1 MLPSRIKA
9 TGRSRPKS
17 DAMQEH
23 CQTTV
28 SQPPANAAH
37 LTRIAIV
44 EDQPGV
50 AESLRKL
57 INRAPG
63 LQVIGSYRDGETAL
77 AQIPHQKPDVVL
89 MDIGLPGMS
98 GIDCVRSLKSVL
110 PSVSILMLT
119 VYDEG
124 EFLFN
129 SLKAGASGYLLK
141 RTTGD
146 KLVEAI
152 RESRLGGVPLT
163 RQMAVKIANYFQ
175 QMGATTSEMETLTRR
190 ERETLALLAEGFRY
204 KEIADRLGIGIETVR
219 EYVRNTYRK
228 LHVSSRTEAVVKYL
242 NK

>member
-1 MLPSRIKA
+1 
-9 TGRSRPKS
+9 
-17 DAMQEH
+17 MQAD
-23 CQTTV
+23 CQNT
-28 SQPPANAAH
+28 AGGIAAGSAQ
-37 LTRIAIV
+37 LTKIAIV

-50 AESLRKL
+50 AESLSKL
-57 INRAPG
+57 INRSPG
-63 LQVIGSYRDGETAL
+63 LQVIGSYRDGESAL
-77 AQIPHQKPDVVL
+77 DQIPRQRPDVVL

-98 GIDCVRSLKSVL
+98 GIECVRSLKGVL

-152 RESRLGGVPLT
+152 KEARLGGVPLT
-163 RQMAVKIANYFQ
+163 RQMAAKIANYFQ